1 MAKKNTPYQFHRLMV
16 ALDASELDTQLM
28 CTAAQLANRLP
39 IEKIYFYHI
48 SKTLE
53 LPKEVQDK
61 LPDFAPADEAAEQNI
76 TEKLKEY
83 FPDPRTVDI
92 EVEVQEG
99 DPADKLLR
107 LVKSK
112 HIDLLLVG
120 RKSSLKGSGTTAN
133 KLVKAAPCSVMF
145 VPESAPE
152 VFKNILVPVDFSD
165 HATFALNQAVN
176 LAKGGEGE
184 IICHNV
190 VPVPSGYHT
199 SGKTR
204 EEFGEIMQGHAKKE
218 YEHFIKD
225 FDAQGVTLRPFF
237 ETNDDNNPADE
248 IYERAVSEGVDL
260 IVLGSKGRKGISNVL
275 LGSVAKRVLDFS
287 KDIPVL
293 VVKHKGEGLNFLQAL
308 LRL

>member
-1 MAKKNTPYQFHRLMV
+1 MKKHTPYQFQRLMV
-16 ALDASELDTQLM
+16 ALDASELDDQLM
-28 CTAAQLANRLP
+28 LTASRLAQWLP
-39 IEKIYFYHI
+39 IDKIYFYHI

-53 LPKEVQDK
+53 IPKEVRDK
-61 LPDFAPADEAAEQNI
+61 FPDLAPADETAEHQI
-76 TEKLKEY
+76 KEKLKEY
-83 FPDPRTVDI
+83 FQEPNMVEM
-92 EVEVQEG
+92 EVEVMEG

-120 RKSSLKGSGTTAN
+120 RKSSLKGSGTIPN

-145 VPESAPE
+145 VPEEAPDN
-152 VFKNILVPVDFSD
+152 FKEILVPLDFSES
-165 HATFALNQAVN
+165 ATFALNQAVN
-176 LAKGGEGE
+176 LAKSCEGE

-190 VPVPSGYHT
+190 VPVPTGYHT

-218 YEHFIKD
+218 YEHFMKSY
-225 FDAQGVTLRPFF
+225 DAQGVRVRPFF